1 MGNIARS
8 IAVPL
13 DGVLPANS
21 EEAALIQELRAGSEE
36 AFAYLLAVYRN
47 PIYNLACH
55 IMRDE
60 SDAAD
65 VLQNIF
71 VKIIRGIK
79 QFHNGSS
86 LKTWIY
92 RIAVHEALNYRRSW
106 FRRHQREVCSL
117 DDERPAVTANA
128 ARASETPYELVEQTE
143 RRQLVTRA
151 LRSLSEPYR
160 TVVVLRE
167 VEDLSYEEIA
177 EILGVA
183 EGTVKSRLKRGRELL
198 RRKLAGC
205 LAPQNWGQ
213 RECLSH
219 ASKFESTFRTTSTD
233 CARRKLCARSATI
246 FDIVVHARRNLTERK
261 CSKASFAP
269 CLVLLFHL
277 KPICG

>member
-106 FRRHQREVCSL
+106 FRGI
-117 DDERPAVTANA
+117 
-128 ARASETPYELVEQTE
+128 SEKFV
-143 RRQLVTRA
+143 
-151 LRSLSEPYR
+151 LSMMS
-160 TVVVLRE
+160 
-167 VEDLSYEEIA
+167 D
-177 EILGVA
+177 
-183 EGTVKSRLKRGRELL
+183 RL
-198 RRKLAGC
+198 
-205 LAPQNWGQ
+205 
-213 RECLSH
+213 
-219 ASKFESTFRTTSTD
+219 
-233 CARRKLCARSATI
+233 
-246 FDIVVHARRNLTERK
+246 
-261 CSKASFAP
+261 
-269 CLVLLFHL
+269 
-277 KPICG
+277 

>member
-1 MGNIARS
+1 
-8 IAVPL
+8 
-13 DGVLPANS
+13 
-21 EEAALIQELRAGSEE
+21 
-36 AFAYLLAVYRN
+36 
-47 PIYNLACH
+47 
-55 IMRDE
+55 
-60 SDAAD
+60 
-65 VLQNIF
+65 

-205 LAPQNWGQ
+205 LAPQN
-213 RECLSH
+213 
-219 ASKFESTFRTTSTD
+219 
-233 CARRKLCARSATI
+233 
-246 FDIVVHARRNLTERK
+246 
-261 CSKASFAP
+261 
-269 CLVLLFHL
+269 
-277 KPICG
+277 